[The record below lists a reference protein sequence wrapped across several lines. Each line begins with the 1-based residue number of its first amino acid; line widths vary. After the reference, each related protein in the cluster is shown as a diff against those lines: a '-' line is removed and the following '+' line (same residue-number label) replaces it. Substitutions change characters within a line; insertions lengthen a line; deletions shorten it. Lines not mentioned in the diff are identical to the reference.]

1 MERAVLVYTTWPSIV
16 EAEQAGRTIVE
27 RRLAACV
34 NILPRVVPIS
44 QLGGSLQSG
53 CSRGDYSD
61 ALFASSRG
69 APTSNCDVGY
79 CPDNG
84 HSEVASRRPLS
95 ANGLNRSRD
104 RVLRRAARATGY
116 WDVSVLS

>member
-27 RRLAACV
+27 LRLAACV
-34 NILPRVVPIS
+34 NILLRVVPIS
-44 QLGGSLQSG
+44 KLGESRQRG

-69 APTSNCDVGY
+69 ADI
-79 CPDNG
+79 
-84 HSEVASRRPLS
+84 
-95 ANGLNRSRD
+95 
-104 RVLRRAARATGY
+104 
-116 WDVSVLS
+116 

>member
-16 EAEQAGRTIVE
+16 EAEAAGRTIVE

-95 ANGLNRSRD
+95 AMCGHS
-104 RVLRRAARATGY
+104 A
-116 WDVSVLS
+116 VSVGLTMGNKCTAEALNCV